1 MDRYHAGVQ
10 WVATPPPGAVA
21 RVPARRRLPYL
32 GPPSYATTPRWGF
45 PALAW
50 RWPTSVPGT
59 RTRPPVTMDQ
69 VRSVARNAGAALW
82 ATAALTVLAAAAEIW
97 RYVLLLDS
105 RDGALS
111 RGTVDASDALVITG
125 ALLSI
130 TFSLIAGA
138 VTIGW
143 LLLARRVTTEL
154 AGHDPA
160 RPSWQVL
167 LCLVIPGVN
176 LVVPGSTLA
185 ELEHAVLRRP
195 ISERPH
201 PSRIVLWWWLTWALS
216 GLLFAATIA
225 WRFRTDV
232 QSQADGVLLN
242 ALTYLSAAAVAL
254 LTARIIRRLTMLLAP
269 TNPANVRH
277 LQVIKID
284 GAPAPPLRPGRPA
297 GSVR

>member
-10 WVATPPPGAVA
+10 WVATPPPGAIPRGPV
-21 RVPARRRLPYL
+21 RRRLPYL
-32 GPPSYATTPRWGF
+32 GPPSYVTTPRWGF

-69 VRSVARNAGAALW
+69 VRSVARNAGVALW
-82 ATAALTVLAAAAEIW
+82 ATATLAVLAAAAEIW
-97 RYVLLLDS
+97 RYVLLLAS

-111 RGTVDASDALVITG
+111 RSTVDASDALVITG
-125 ALLSI
+125 ALLTI
-130 TFSLIAGA
+130 TFSLISAG

-143 LLLARRVTTEL
+143 LLLTRRVTTEL

-167 LCLVIPGVN
+167 LCLLIPGVN

-201 PSRIVLWWWLTWALS
+201 PSRAILWWWLAWAIS
-216 GLLFAATIA
+216 GLLFTVTLA

-254 LTARIIRRLTMLLAP
+254 LTARVIRRLTTLLAP

-277 LQVIKID
+277 LQVIKIN